1 MTKLREAKHDIKF
14 TKKFKVFKIPKNY
27 IISYQSPFKKALDM
41 FILILAIFNSFVV
54 PWEFAFLSAHEKEG
68 SFVIDEF
75 IDTIFFIDILMS
87 FFTSS
92 LTK

>member
-1 MTKLREAKHDIKF
+1 MYR
-14 TKKFKVFKIPKNY
+14 IPENY